1 MPRKEEQ
8 NQTVTQ
14 LSGYQL
20 QATDRQTDRQT
31 NSSVRRKAPKGNNRP
46 VLLRAQGVVS
56 LLHHSKMTSLVRSL
70 SFKILPLVRTDSLV
84 VIILKIKFSLTW
96 PKQLYMAAASMVYL
110 FYALRP

>member
-20 QATDRQTDRQT
+20 QATDRQTDRLT
-31 NSSVRRKAPKGNNRP
+31 NSSVRRKAPKDNNRP

>member
-20 QATDRQTDRQT
+20 QATDRQTDRQI
-31 NSSVRRKAPKGNNRP
+31 NGSVRRKTPKDNNRP

-84 VIILKIKFSLTW
+84 CYHFEDKI
-96 PKQLYMAAASMVYL
+96 
-110 FYALRP
+110 